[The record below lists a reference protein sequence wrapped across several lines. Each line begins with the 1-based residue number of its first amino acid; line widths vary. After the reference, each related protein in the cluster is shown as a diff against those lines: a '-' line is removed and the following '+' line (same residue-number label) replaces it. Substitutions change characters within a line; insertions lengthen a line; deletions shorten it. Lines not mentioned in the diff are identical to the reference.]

1 MDYADYIDYLL
12 NAPIA
17 RTVRD
22 RRDPIEIY
30 SNGEFR
36 ERFGFYKD
44 SVLSLL
50 EMIGPYLE
58 HDTDRNFALS
68 PRLQLLCGLRI
79 FRTGTYQLV
88 AADLVNIHRT
98 TAGRAF
104 NNVINALLSLK
115 PLYINMPIT
124 EEQCIA
130 KKRSFYRLGGFPNAI
145 GAIDCSHIRILCP
158 PGNNNE
164 LFRNRKGFFS
174 INVQVICDADMKIM
188 NVVSRWPGSTHD
200 ARIWDNSTVAARFE
214 AGEYDGLLVGDSGYA
229 LSPNLM
235 TPVLQPTTQG
245 ERRYNRAH
253 ILTRNIVERT
263 FGILKKR
270 FQILEKGMRFDP
282 TKCGNAIV
290 ASCVLHNFGI
300 EVGDVFQVDEVDVEN
315 EPYNVEVAEER
326 GNAVRRALI
335 LNYFSR

>member
-1 MDYADYIDYLL
+1 MDYADYVDYLV

-22 RRDPIEIY
+22 RRDPIDIY
-30 SNGEFR
+30 SDSEFR
-36 ERFGFYKD
+36 ERFGFTKD

-58 HDTDRNFALS
+58 HATDRNFALS
-68 PRLQLLCGLRI
+68 PRLQLLCSLRI
-79 FRTGTYQLV
+79 FRTGIYQLV
-88 AADLVNIHRT
+88 AGDLINVHRT

-104 NNVINALLSLK
+104 DAVINGLLALA
-115 PLYINMPIT
+115 PLYIAMPNT
-124 EEQCIA
+124 RQQCNA
-130 KKRSFYRLGGFPNAI
+130 KKRAFYRLGGFPNVI
-145 GAIDCSHIRILCP
+145 GAIDGSHFRILCP
-158 PGNNNE
+158 PGNHNE

-174 INVQVICDADMKIM
+174 INAQIICDADMIIT

-214 AGEYDGLLVGDSGYA
+214 AGEYGGLLVGDSGYA
-229 LSPNLM
+229 LSPSLM
-235 TPVLQPTTQG
+235 TPLLQPRTQG

-263 FGILKKR
+263 FGVLKKR
-270 FQILEKGMRFDP
+270 FQILQKEMRFHP
-282 TKCGNAIV
+282 TKCGNIIV

-300 EVGDVFQVDEVDVEN
+300 DVGDVYQVDEVIAEN
-315 EPYNVEVAEER
+315 APYHVEVVEER
-326 GNAVRRALI
+326 GNLVRRALI
-335 LNYFSR
+335 LNYFSH